1 MATWSSSITESG
13 TIPFMPTSL
22 KFLRKRETRS
32 NGGKPSD
39 WSATAIPWRGQR
51 STSKCV
57 RTAGPSILCPGLRS
71 HRYFYS
77 VKIVYEPIE
86 RNSARRQPM
95 RFVGKH
101 GMPVAL
107 LFVGMALGFFLAG
120 HWVPNVAAVPR
131 QDYESLQA
139 FTNILSIVKKSYV
152 QEVDTKNLI
161 NGAINGMLS
170 SLDPHSAYLTPDLYK
185 ELQMD
190 TQGRFGGLGI
200 EITVKNGVLT
210 VVSPIEDTP
219 AFKAGIKPG
228 DMIFKIGDEFTKDMT
243 LVDAVKKMR
252 GPKGTKIKISIK
264 REGVPEL
271 IDYTLER
278 DTIRVQSVRSRGLDE
293 GYGYIRLAQFQERS
307 DRDVQKALEKLAAE
321 KGGLKGL
328 VLDLRNNP
336 GGLLTQA
343 VRVADLF
350 LDSGL
355 IVYTEGRIESQ
366 KQKFFAQKEGSWLD
380 FPIVVLVNGG
390 SASASEIV
398 AGALQDHKR
407 AVVLGTKTF
416 GKGSVQT
423 ILPLDDNSALRLT
436 TARYF
441 TPKGRSIQAT
451 GIVPDIVVENATTP
465 DGKPDAPRR
474 PGLREENLPGHLQ
487 NPTQTPNSTQDQLD
501 KEKENQIPSSG
512 PTGDETIDNDA
523 QLKRA
528 LDLLKSW
535 DVFKQIVQKKAA

>member
-1 MATWSSSITESG
+1 M
-13 TIPFMPTSL
+13 
-22 KFLRKRETRS
+22 
-32 NGGKPSD
+32 
-39 WSATAIPWRGQR
+39 
-51 STSKCV
+51 
-57 RTAGPSILCPGLRS
+57 RT
-71 HRYFYS
+71 
-77 VKIVYEPIE
+77 VK
-86 RNSARRQPM
+86 
-95 RFVGKH
+95 KH
-101 GMPVAL
+101 GMPVVL
-107 LFVGMALGFFLAG
+107 LLVGVALGFFLAG
-120 HWVPNVAAVPR
+120 QWVPNVSAVPR
-131 QDYESLQA
+131 QDYESLEA
-139 FTNILSIVKKSYV
+139 FTNVLSIVKKNYV
-152 QEVDTKNLI
+152 EDVDTKNLVT
-161 NGAINGMLS
+161 GAINGMLS

-219 AFKAGIKPG
+219 AFKAGVKPG
-228 DMIFKIGDEFTKDMT
+228 DMIFKIEDEFTKDMT

-252 GPKGTKIKISIK
+252 GPKGTKITISIK

-271 IDYTLER
+271 IDFTLVR
-278 DTIRVQSVRSRGLDE
+278 DTIRVQSVRSRTLEE

-307 DRDVQKALEKLAAE
+307 DRDLQKSLDKLAGE
-321 KGGLKGL
+321 KGGIKGL

-343 VRVADLF
+343 VRVSDLF

-366 KQKFFAQKEGSWLD
+366 KQKYFAQKEGTWTG
-380 FPIVVLVNGG
+380 FPMVVLVNGG

-423 ILPLDDNSALRLT
+423 ILPLDDSSALRLT

-441 TPKGRSIQAT
+441 TPNGRSIQAM
-451 GIVPDIVVENATTP
+451 GITPDIIVDNAAQ
-465 DGKPDAPRR
+465 DAKAEADKKRQS
-474 PGLREENLPGHLQ
+474 LREENLPGHLLNPQQ
-487 NPTQTPNSTQDQLD
+487 NSAPQQDQGD
-501 KEKENQIPSSG
+501 KEKEKLLPPSGG

-535 DVFKQIVQKKAA
+535 DVFKQLVQKKAA

>member
-1 MATWSSSITESG
+1 MQIVT
-13 TIPFMPTSL
+13 
-22 KFLRKRETRS
+22 KR
-32 NGGKPSD
+32 GFP
-39 WSATAIPWRGQR
+39 
-51 STSKCV
+51 V
-57 RTAGPSILCPGLRS
+57 IL
-71 HRYFYS
+71 
-77 VKIVYEPIE
+77 
-86 RNSARRQPM
+86 
-95 RFVGKH
+95 
-101 GMPVAL
+101 L
-107 LFVGMALGFFLAG
+107 LVGMALGFFLAAQ
-120 HWVPNVAAVPR
+120 WVPSVSAVPR
-131 QDYESLQA
+131 QDYESLEA
-139 FTNILSIVKKSYV
+139 FTNILSIVKKNYV
-152 QEVDTKNLI
+152 EDVDTKNLV

-170 SLDPHSAYLTPDLYK
+170 SLDPHSAYLTPELYK

-200 EITVKNGVLT
+200 EITVKGGILT

-219 AFKAGIKPG
+219 AAKAGVKPG
-228 DMIFKIGDEFTKDMT
+228 DQIFKIEDEFTKVMT
-243 LVDAVKKMR
+243 LVDAVKNMR
-252 GPKGTKIKISIK
+252 GPKGSMITISVK

-271 IDYTLER
+271 INFTLMR
-278 DTIRVQSVRSRGLDE
+278 DTIRVQSVRSRNLEE

-307 DRDVQKALEKLAAE
+307 DRDLQKALEKMAAE
-321 KGGLKGL
+321 KAGLKGL

-343 VRVADLF
+343 VRIADLF
-350 LDSGL
+350 LDSGM
-355 IVYTEGRIESQ
+355 IVDTEGRIESQ
-366 KQKFFAQKEGSWLD
+366 KQKYFAQKDGSWMD

-441 TPKGRSIQAT
+441 TPKGRSIQAM
-451 GIVPDIVVENATTP
+451 GIVPDIVVESAP
-465 DGKPDAPRR
+465 PQDAKADEKKRS
-474 PGLREENLPGHLQ
+474 GLREENLPGHLP
-487 NPTQTPNSTQDQLD
+487 NPQQTPNPQQDPGD
-501 KEKENQIPSSG
+501 KEQEKIPSSA
-512 PTGDETIDNDA
+512 PTGDDSIDNDV

-535 DVFKQIVQKKAA
+535 DVFKQLVQKKAA

>member
-1 MATWSSSITESG
+1 MRI
-13 TIPFMPTSL
+13 
-22 KFLRKRETRS
+22 
-32 NGGKPSD
+32 
-39 WSATAIPWRGQR
+39 
-51 STSKCV
+51 
-57 RTAGPSILCPGLRS
+57 
-71 HRYFYS
+71 
-77 VKIVYEPIE
+77 VK
-86 RNSARRQPM
+86 
-95 RFVGKH
+95 KH
-101 GMPVAL
+101 GMPVVL
-107 LFVGMALGFFLAG
+107 LLVGVALGFFLAG
-120 HWVPNVAAVPR
+120 QWVPNVSAVPR
-131 QDYESLQA
+131 QDYESLEA
-139 FTNILSIVKKSYV
+139 FTNVLSIVKKNYV
-152 QEVDTKNLI
+152 EDVETKNLVT
-161 NGAINGMLS
+161 GAINGMLS

-219 AFKAGIKPG
+219 AFKAGVKPG
-228 DMIFKIGDEFTKDMT
+228 DMIFKIEDEFTKDMT

-252 GPKGTKIKISIK
+252 GPKGTKITISIK

-271 IDYTLER
+271 IDFVLMR
-278 DTIRVQSVRSRGLDE
+278 DTIRVQSVRSRTLEE

-307 DRDVQKALEKLAAE
+307 DRDLQKALEKLAAE
-321 KGGLKGL
+321 KGGIKGL

-343 VRVADLF
+343 VRVSDLF

-366 KQKFFAQKEGSWLD
+366 KQKYFAQKEGTWMD
-380 FPIVVLVNGG
+380 FPVVVLVNGG

-441 TPKGRSIQAT
+441 TPNGRSIQAL
-451 GIVPDIVVENATTP
+451 GIVPDIVVDSAP
-465 DGKPDAPRR
+465 QDAKAEDKKRQS
-474 PGLREENLPGHLQ
+474 LREENLPGHLA
-487 NPTQTPNSTQDQLD
+487 NPQQTPAPQQDQGD
-501 KEKENQIPSSG
+501 KEKEKLVPPSG
-512 PTGDETIDNDA
+512 PTGDETIDNDV

-535 DVFKQIVQKKAA
+535 DVFKQLVQKKAA